1 MFPDSDIAKTFTYG
15 KDKTGYIMRFGLANF
30 FKQQVID
37 TINQEGPFVLMF
49 DESLNHSTKKKQL
62 DVHVRFWD
70 EDCVQSR
77 YLGSQFLGHGKAQD
91 LLHHIK
97 VSVSTFHFSL
107 FVCVCVCLF
116 IIQHFSTLFSTFV

>member
-49 DESLNHSTKKKQL
+49 DESLNHSTKKEQL
-62 DVHVRFWD
+62 DVHVCFWD

-91 LLHHIK
+91 LLHLIK
-97 VSVSTFHFSL
+97 VSVSTFHFS
-107 FVCVCVCLF
+107 VCVLVCSL
-116 IIQHFSTLFSTFV
+116 FSTLAHYSARLFTV